1 MSDAKTKQTDQ
12 DVDRFIAGVAD
23 EQQRADSETLV
34 GMFSSITGEPPRMWG
49 SSIVGFGSYHYV
61 YDSGRE
67 GVWPI
72 IGFSPRARN
81 LSLYIMP
88 GFSNYQALMK
98 RLGKYKSGKS
108 CLYVNRLSDV
118 ELDVLQQLAEQ
129 SVADMKKKC
138 AAN

>member
-1 MSDAKTKQTDQ
+1 MSDVKTTQTDQ
-12 DVDRFIAGVAD
+12 DVDQFIAGVAD
-23 EQQRADSETLV
+23 EQQREDSKTLI

-67 GVWPI
+67 GDWPI

-98 RLGKYKSGKS
+98 RLGKYKTGKS

-118 ELDVLQQLAEQ
+118 NLDVLQQLAEQ
-129 SVADMKKKC
+129 SVADMKKKYTV
-138 AAN
+138 N